1 VGGGVPG
8 PAPSVRVVRYFE
20 DIVVGEELTHKGTYT
35 LTETEIREVGERWDP
50 QPSHIDP
57 MVKPMSHAPDEP

>member
-1 VGGGVPG
+1 
-8 PAPSVRVVRYFE
+8 VRYFE